1 MVTASRSNGRPSI
14 QLAQPIWRK
23 YVHVSVR
30 ECIRTREVGC
40 PCAVPRIHA
49 FAQASTVSKILSNQ
63 DALVVLGILAI
74 LVIVLVVLPAVWSEK
89 PTRRKAALAVLDRL
103 LRWRG

>member
-1 MVTASRSNGRPSI
+1 M
-14 QLAQPIWRK
+14 
-23 YVHVSVR
+23 HVSVR
-30 ECIRTREVGC
+30 ECISTREAGC
-40 PCAVPRIHA
+40 PCVVPRFHA
-49 FAQASTVSKILSNQ
+49 FAQVGTVSKILSSQ

-74 LVIVLVVLPAVWSEK
+74 LVMVLVILPAVWSEK